1 MKQAHIISIGNEL
14 LIGDTINTNASKIGS
29 FLTGHGFDVIRVV
42 TLPDLYKP
50 LRREISDS
58 LLRADLTIVTGG
70 LGPTHD
76 DITKKVVFDL
86 FGGQMVTDN
95 RVLSHIEEIFEKRGF
110 VMSPANREQAMV
122 PDRCEVLFNKK
133 GTAPGMWFN
142 RDGHSLA
149 VLPGVPYEMEY
160 LLENGVQEQI
170 RKRFSG
176 LDVWVTEY
184 FKTAGIPESTLSEQ
198 VGDLDKFVNNG
209 VGVAY
214 LPGPGGV
221 TIRISASGKDESRA
235 ADKLRDLKKLVNERA
250 GEFIYGKG
258 KNTRLEEVIG
268 KILTDQKKSI
278 ATAESCTGGLLA
290 NRITNIPGC
299 SRYMN
304 GGAVTYSNKS
314 KVNILGVSANDIDQ
328 YGAVSSEVALQMAKN
343 VASLYD
349 ADIGVATTG
358 IAGPGGGTDEKPV
371 GLVYMGFWIDGNHF
385 ALKTVFTE
393 DRLINKKRTVALVL
407 ETVRRKLLGINGIPY
422 NLNPIK
428 P

>member
-1 MKQAHIISIGNEL
+1 MKQAHIISVGNEL
-14 LIGDTINTNASKIGS
+14 LIGDTVNTNASGIGS
-29 FLTGHGFDVIRVV
+29 FLTGLGFDVKRV
-42 TLPDLYKP
+42 TTIPDLYEP
-50 LRREISDS
+50 LRNEISES
-58 LLRADLTIVTGG
+58 LHQADLTVLTGG

-76 DITKKVVFDL
+76 DITKKVVFEL
-86 FGGQMVTDN
+86 FGGEMITDK
-95 RVLSHIEEIFEKRGF
+95 RVMNHIEQIFEKRGF
-110 VMSPANREQAMV
+110 EMSQANREQAMV
-122 PDRCEVLFNKK
+122 PDSCDVLFNKK

-160 LLENGVQEQI
+160 LLENGVRDKIKET
-170 RKRFSG
+170 FTG

-198 VGDLDKFVNNG
+198 IGNLNQFVNNG

-221 TIRISASGKDESRA
+221 TIRISASGTDVNSA

-258 KNTRLEEVIG
+258 KNTRLGEVIG
-268 KILTDQKKSI
+268 KLLTNQKKSI
-278 ATAESCTGGLLA
+278 STAESCTGGMLA
-290 NRITNIPGC
+290 DRITNIPGC

-304 GGAVTYSNKS
+304 GGVVTYSNES
-314 KVNILGVSANDIDQ
+314 KVNILGVSEDDIEK
-328 YGAVSSEVALQMAKN
+328 YGAVSSQVALQMAKN
-343 VASLYD
+343 VAQLYS
-349 ADIGVATTG
+349 ANIGVATTG

-371 GLVYMGFWIDGNHF
+371 GLVYMGFWLDGSHF

-393 DRLINKKRTVALVL
+393 DRLINKKRSVAVVL
-407 ETVRRKLLGINGIPY
+407 DTVRRKLLGIDGTPY
-422 NLNPIK
+422 NLKPINP
-428 P
+428 